1 MINSR
6 VIPISTLRH
15 KSAHCTHK
23 TKGPYTWAYNYRG
36 CNIEFARGFQGQL
49 VTVFLTGPISN
60 TLQ

>member
-6 VIPISTLRH
+6 VIAISTLRH

-23 TKGPYTWAYNYRG
+23 TKGPPYTWAYRG

-49 VTVFLTGPISN
+49 ATVFLTGPISN